1 MKTGT
6 FTGNL
11 ELYNTGEATTV
22 NIGGRTVPIEYE
34 LSSALAYTLEGS
46 QAIVLSYGGFSPEIF
61 LFSKTRRDIRMASFS
76 WPLIGRSHSGDLCS
90 WYSIQSSPVGRDVQ
104 RAFK

>member
-1 MKTGT
+1 MKVPITAFLRLENIDEGMKTGK

-46 QAIVLSYGGFSPEIF
+46 QAIALN
-61 LFSKTRRDIRMASFS
+61 
-76 WPLIGRSHSGDLCS
+76 
-90 WYSIQSSPVGRDVQ
+90 
-104 RAFK
+104 